1 MYSVKIIKSSLLLTA
16 AVVDCRKF
24 IERDCLGLVFCALSS
39 HDQWMRS
46 AAYHIIERFID
57 HLDGSRFM
65 EMDQIIYIL
74 NLLKD
79 SLGKSRSKLASIVTI
94 FLARAVKVML
104 KPGITVMTI
113 YTLKVLGS
121 GTGKSERTLQTQIRL
136 VLEDQSD
143 QGLHS
148 LLFYLHF
155 LDELLN
161 YKTKL
166 FLCLTITYTVS
177 PLYKGTHYNSKFF
190 LTTF

>member
-1 MYSVKIIKSSLLLTA
+1 
-16 AVVDCRKF
+16 
-24 IERDCLGLVFCALSS
+24 
-39 HDQWMRS
+39 MRS

-113 YTLKVLGS
+113 YTLKIWVVGQVNQ
-121 GTGKSERTLQTQIRL
+121 SEHCRPR
-136 VLEDQSD
+136 SD
-143 QGLHS
+143 CS
-148 LLFYLHF
+148 
-155 LDELLN
+155 
-161 YKTKL
+161 
-166 FLCLTITYTVS
+166 
-177 PLYKGTHYNSKFF
+177 
-190 LTTF
+190 